1 MVLFRLFRYLKMKTR
16 IDMSQTG
23 FDEKKDKIKNEN
35 EIVSISFFEKQMKYF
50 DLCCAKCNFAEDE
63 PVRIYS
69 RWFQSGDYSRHFMA

>member
-1 MVLFRLFRYLKMKTR
+1 MTPHADDVKCKNQHVVLFRLFRYLKMKTR

-50 DLCCAKCNFAEDE
+50 DLRYSKCNFG
-63 PVRIYS
+63 R
-69 RWFQSGDYSRHFMA
+69 R